1 MCRLQLAPNRREATP
16 LHFFQTFNIRVSII
30 LRYILLAYILCL
42 RQLSVRLRKRFTAL
56 KSQIIIINITIML
69 EITLITTV
77 IILILIL
84 IIRFPS
90 MAELVRTGIVRS
102 DEAARI
108 GDKPSHQIVIIITR
122 PYAALRTVGLHWIV
136 EMGLRSGT

>member
-1 MCRLQLAPNRREATP
+1 
-16 LHFFQTFNIRVSII
+16 
-30 LRYILLAYILCL
+30 
-42 RQLSVRLRKRFTAL
+42 
-56 KSQIIIINITIML
+56 ML
-69 EITLITTV
+69 EITLIIPV
-77 IILILIL
+77 IIL

-108 GDKPSHQIVIIITR
+108 GDKPSHHIIIIIIIIINIIIIIIIIGDKHPHQIVIIITR

-136 EMGLRSGT
+136 EMGFRSGT

>member
-1 MCRLQLAPNRREATP
+1 M
-16 LHFFQTFNIRVSII
+16 V
-30 LRYILLAYILCL
+30 
-42 RQLSVRLRKRFTAL
+42 
-56 KSQIIIINITIML
+56 IT
-69 EITLITTV
+69 V
-77 IILILIL
+77 

-108 GDKPSHQIVIIITR
+108 GDKPSHHIIIIIIIIIAIIIIIGDKHSHQIVIIITR

-136 EMGLRSGT
+136 ETGFRSGT

>member
-77 IILILIL
+77 IILI
-84 IIRFPS
+84 IRFPS

>member
-1 MCRLQLAPNRREATP
+1 
-16 LHFFQTFNIRVSII
+16 
-30 LRYILLAYILCL
+30 
-42 RQLSVRLRKRFTAL
+42 
-56 KSQIIIINITIML
+56 ML

-77 IILILIL
+77 IIL

-108 GDKPSHQIVIIITR
+108 GDKPSLHIIIIIILVIIIIIVIGDKLAFKSSLSSSLGSMP
-122 PYAALRTVGLHWIV
+122 PYAPF
-136 EMGLRSGT
+136 S

>member
-1 MCRLQLAPNRREATP
+1 
-16 LHFFQTFNIRVSII
+16 
-30 LRYILLAYILCL
+30 
-42 RQLSVRLRKRFTAL
+42 
-56 KSQIIIINITIML
+56 ML
-69 EITLITTV
+69 EITLIITV
-77 IILILIL
+77 IIL

-108 GDKPSHQIVIIITR
+108 GDKHSHQIVIIITR

-136 EMGLRSGT
+136 ETGFRSGT

>member
-1 MCRLQLAPNRREATP
+1 M
-16 LHFFQTFNIRVSII
+16 V
-30 LRYILLAYILCL
+30 
-42 RQLSVRLRKRFTAL
+42 
-56 KSQIIIINITIML
+56 IT
-69 EITLITTV
+69 V
-77 IILILIL
+77 

-108 GDKPSHQIVIIITR
+108 GDKPSHHIIIIIIIIINIIIIIIIIIGDKHPHQIVIIITR

-136 EMGLRSGT
+136 EMGFRSGT